1 MDAFF
6 NTSDIARQ
14 RTILKMIQMSQSQSR
29 RELSNSWNSAADRKC
44 SRNRDFVYLFIFM
57 FVSLFM
63 REKDFMLHGRK
74 QKSISV

>member
-6 NTSDIARQ
+6 NISDIAHQ
-14 RTILKMIQMSQSQSR
+14 RSILKMTQMSQSQSR
-29 RELSNSWNSAADRKC
+29 RELINSWNSSADRKC
-44 SRNRDFVYLFIFM
+44 SRKRDFVYLFIFM